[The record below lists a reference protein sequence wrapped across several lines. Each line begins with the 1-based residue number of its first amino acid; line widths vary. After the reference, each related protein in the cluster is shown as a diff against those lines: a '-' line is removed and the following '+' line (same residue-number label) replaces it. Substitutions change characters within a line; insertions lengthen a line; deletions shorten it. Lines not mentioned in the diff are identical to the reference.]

1 MVLRAAMTL
10 VGVAAADV
18 KISTVM
24 LTLAPTI
31 VTTTSVMLTPAAL
44 ANLSASSDF
53 LSSVKSATLPATT
66 KVLETTGWIV

>member
-1 MVLRAAMTL
+1 MTL

-53 LSSVKSATLPATT
+53 LSSVKSATLPSTT